1 MRLAAWQ
8 LSEVG
13 REIRLARVMA
23 GRTQRDLGRSIG
35 TSACRISLVE
45 RGQVASVSYR
55 QLARMAA
62 AVGLKLSVRAYPVGR
77 RLLDK
82 PQLDL
87 LGALRARAS
96 QAWRWQTEVPM
107 PIPGDLRAAD
117 AVATIEGCSVLCE
130 LWTRLADWQAQS
142 RGALLKQ
149 RDLRADRLLIVLRA
163 TRANREALAAAGP
176 ASGGSFP
183 LGSREVIRALA
194 AGRDPGQNGIVVL

>member
-1 MRLAAWQ
+1 MRFAAWQ
-8 LSEVG
+8 LTEVG
-13 REIRLARVMA
+13 REIRLARLMA
-23 GRTQRDLGRSIG
+23 GRTQRELGRSVG

-87 LGALRARAS
+87 LGVLRSRAS
-96 QAWRWQTEVPM
+96 QAWQWQTEVPM
-107 PIPGDLRAAD
+107 PLPGDLRAAD
-117 AVATIEGCSVLCE
+117 AVATIEGCTVLCE

-176 ASGGSFP
+176 ATGASFP
-183 LGSREVIRALA
+183 LGSREVIRSLA
-194 AGRDPGQNGIVVL
+194 AGRDPGRNGIVLL